1 MTLQSI
7 ILLFLFT
14 VFIGCEENS
23 NALPKETSE
32 QTTLIQRHVF
42 TPSGDWGGAIEY
54 IYDQNGDLIRFTY
67 EFSTFNGYDKETEEF
82 SLTNCIRKYDVS
94 EGKSHG

>member
-1 MTLQSI
+1 MPEVIPSVKNMTLQSI

-42 TPSGDWGGAIEY
+42 TPSGDWGGAI
-54 IYDQNGDLIRFTY
+54 
-67 EFSTFNGYDKETEEF
+67 
-82 SLTNCIRKYDVS
+82 V
-94 EGKSHG
+94 